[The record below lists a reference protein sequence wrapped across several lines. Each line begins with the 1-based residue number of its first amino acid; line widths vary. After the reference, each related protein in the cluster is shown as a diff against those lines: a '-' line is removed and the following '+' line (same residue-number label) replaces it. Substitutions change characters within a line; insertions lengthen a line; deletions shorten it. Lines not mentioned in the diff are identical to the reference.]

1 MYVEE
6 LGRIGVAVN
15 RGLKSLQ
22 PRMFISGWHIH
33 KNDISISRMGR
44 KTKGFMRSQTLN
56 GHFDF
61 VMTSYGNQCQMN
73 NLYASNS
80 GRTGANE
87 KKTPYDH

>member
-1 MYVEE
+1 MYIEE

-33 KNDISISRMGR
+33 KNDISISRMER
-44 KTKGFMRSQTLN
+44 KTRGFMRSQTLN

-61 VMTSYGNQCQMN
+61 VMTSWKPM
-73 NLYASNS
+73 SD
-80 GRTGANE
+80 E
-87 KKTPYDH
+87 